1 MPARTT
7 RTLFTPPHER
17 ETEQCLLLLS
27 LGSLS
32 LSIRVHVHMCV
43 CACVC
48 YFPRHTI
55 IIVVFVVLL
64 WRLRRCCHPLLLVA
78 LDLCSHLCERFI
90 RVRAAQPS
98 TSTERTKIRHIYYS
112 CGRQVSPRV
121 CVKINAQNKF
131 KFPNKINCANSV
143 KIYMSNESLA
153 VRSVL

>member
-1 MPARTT
+1 MPARIT

-43 CACVC
+43 CVC
-48 YFPRHTI
+48 
-55 IIVVFVVLL
+55 VLL
-64 WRLRRCCHPLLLVA
+64 STAHYYYRCICCSAVAAAAVLPLLLVA

-98 TSTERTKIRHIYYS
+98 TSTERTKIRHIYCS

-131 KFPNKINCANSV
+131 KFPYKTNCANSA
-143 KIYMSNESLA
+143 KIYKSNESFA

>member
-1 MPARTT
+1 MLSPTSFLSFHPLIMPARTT

-48 YFPRHTI
+48 VTFHGTLLLLSLYLFCCGGCGGA
-55 IIVVFVVLL
+55 VL
-64 WRLRRCCHPLLLVA
+64 PLLLVA

-112 CGRQVSPRV
+112 CGRQVSPLV
-121 CVKINAQNKF
+121 CVCEN
-131 KFPNKINCANSV
+131 
-143 KIYMSNESLA
+143 
-153 VRSVL
+153 